1 MKRGTKRNMIRPEI
15 MVLPQKKREGFSI
28 EPKLS
33 LPEYIKEK
41 VKVLHQLGYYKV
53 TKGDFATCTSE
64 VQVDNKARS
73 IIMAA

>member
-1 MKRGTKRNMIRPEI
+1 MNRRVVTCGQILSANPNVQRD
-15 MVLPQKKREGFSI
+15 GFFI

-33 LPEYIKEK
+33 LPKYIKEK
-41 VKVLHQLGYYKV
+41 VKVLHQLGCYRV
-53 TKGDFATCTSE
+53 TKEDFATCTSE

>member
-1 MKRGTKRNMIRPEI
+1 MNRRVVTCGQILSANPSIR
-15 MVLPQKKREGFSI
+15 RDGFFI

-33 LPEYIKEK
+33 LPEYIREK
-41 VKVLHQLGYYKV
+41 VKVLHQLGCYRV